1 MHFVRHHVIFSEGGI
16 FAYLGAEG
24 GFSVS
29 KVLHLIMVDQV
40 DRSPYQGHEILQ
52 ESEQYSF

>member
-1 MHFVRHHVIFSEGGI
+1 MRCLGSHSHCES
-16 FAYLGAEG
+16 FALILREV
-24 GFSVS
+24 SVA

-40 DRSPYQGHEILQ
+40 DLSPYQGHEILQ